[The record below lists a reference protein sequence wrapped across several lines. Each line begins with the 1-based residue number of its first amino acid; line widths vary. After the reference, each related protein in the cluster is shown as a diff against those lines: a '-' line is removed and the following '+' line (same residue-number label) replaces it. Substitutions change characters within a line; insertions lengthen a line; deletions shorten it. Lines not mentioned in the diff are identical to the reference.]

1 MKNIFKVVFYLCLI
15 GLVYYYRNDIINY
28 VTKLLDSGHKIVLDT
43 PNDYYKNVNYSYVKQ
58 SENFVPY
65 SKQDLI
71 DIYYSILDRGYKNFT
86 FYCPMEYVNC
96 ISDIE
101 KISNGENDTLSILNY
116 FVSPFNSEKKI
127 TTSYNTTGE
136 VNITVDKLYSDEEIK
151 AVNKKIDEIISD
163 IINNN
168 MSLEDKILA
177 VHDYIINNTKYDSDA
192 LNNNSKYKSY
202 ISYGTLIEGYSTCNG
217 YADAMALFLDR
228 FNVPNIRIA

>member
-1 MKNIFKVVFYLCLI
+1 MKKIFKVVFYLCLI

-71 DIYYSILDRGYKNFT
+71 DIYYSILDRGYKDFT

-136 VNITVDKLYSDEEIK
+136 VNITVDKLYSDEDIK
-151 AVNKKIDEIISD
+151 AVNKK
-163 IINNN
+163 
-168 MSLEDKILA
+168 
-177 VHDYIINNTKYDSDA
+177 
-192 LNNNSKYKSY
+192 
-202 ISYGTLIEGYSTCNG
+202 
-217 YADAMALFLDR
+217 
-228 FNVPNIRIA
+228 

>member
-1 MKNIFKVVFYLCLI
+1 MKKIFKVVFYLCLI

-71 DIYYSILDRGYKNFT
+71 DIYYSILDRGYKDFT

-136 VNITVDKLYSDEEIK
+136 VNITVDKLYSDEDIK

-192 LNNNSKYKSY
+192 LNNNSKYK
-202 ISYGTLIEGYSTCNG
+202 
-217 YADAMALFLDR
+217 
-228 FNVPNIRIA
+228 FNF